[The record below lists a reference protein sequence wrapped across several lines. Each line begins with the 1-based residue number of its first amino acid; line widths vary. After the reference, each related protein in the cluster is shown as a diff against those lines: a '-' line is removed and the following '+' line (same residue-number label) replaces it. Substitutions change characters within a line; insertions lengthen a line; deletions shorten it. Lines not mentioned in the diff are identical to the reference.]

1 LKRWMKQ
8 KLTLTGVKGVAGQGR
23 KNIVWAVAGDFPVLR
38 VIETLCY
45 LRGWSERRGIACKIK
60 DLEFKFTAKE

>member
-1 LKRWMKQ
+1 MKQ
-8 KLTLTGVKGVAGQGR
+8 KLTLTGVKGVAGQVR
-23 KNIVWAVAGDFPVLR
+23 KNIVWAAARSFPVLR
-38 VIETLCY
+38 VVKTLCH

>member
-1 LKRWMKQ
+1 
-8 KLTLTGVKGVAGQGR
+8 
-23 KNIVWAVAGDFPVLR
+23 